1 MGKVFS
7 VLLLSRQNFFSTFFC
22 TARYKCC
29 KWIFFGGEPVALPS
43 SDHFSCIL
51 LSSKDPLKH
60 ELACECMSRCDPYLT
75 QTRGLGTVSHR
86 CRLLLHILALVPPG
100 HKDRTNTFLALLPP
114 WIAAHPVWAL

>member
-1 MGKVFS
+1 M
-7 VLLLSRQNFFSTFFC
+7 FFSC
-22 TARYKCC
+22 PDK
-29 KWIFFGGEPVALPS
+29 IFFQLSFALLDINVVSGFFWGGSLLHYQAVTL
-43 SDHFSCIL
+43 FSCIL